1 MDGPLISAFNTTVNR
16 LSEIDRDL
24 VSLEAKRA
32 DLVRERLKLLDD
44 LIQAKSVLAH
54 LAPPSGNEA
63 QTPSDPASIDIPRK
77 RKRPIQESST
87 VGWARRVLRTAK
99 RPMHVDELIKMIEQM
114 AGRQV
119 SKATL
124 VSNLSRYVNQNDTFR
139 RPQPNTYELIDVPNS
154 GDMRLVG

>member
-1 MDGPLISAFNTTVNR
+1 MDGPLINAFNTTVNR
-16 LSEIDRDL
+16 LSEIDREL

-32 DLVRERLKLLDD
+32 ELLKERLKLVDD
-44 LIQAKSVLAH
+44 LMQAKSVLTH
-54 LAPPSGNEA
+54 LAAPLANEA
-63 QTPSDPASIDIPRK
+63 QAPNESSSIEIPRK

-114 AGRQV
+114 TGRHI

-139 RPQPNTYELIDVPNS
+139 RPQPNTYELIETS
-154 GDMRLVG
+154 GGEMRLVG

>member
-1 MDGPLISAFNTTVNR
+1 
-16 LSEIDRDL
+16 
-24 VSLEAKRA
+24 
-32 DLVRERLKLLDD
+32 
-44 LIQAKSVLAH
+44 
-54 LAPPSGNEA
+54 
-63 QTPSDPASIDIPRK
+63 
-77 RKRPIQESST
+77 
-87 VGWARRVLRTAK
+87 
-99 RPMHVDELIKMIEQM
+99 MHVDELIKMIEQM